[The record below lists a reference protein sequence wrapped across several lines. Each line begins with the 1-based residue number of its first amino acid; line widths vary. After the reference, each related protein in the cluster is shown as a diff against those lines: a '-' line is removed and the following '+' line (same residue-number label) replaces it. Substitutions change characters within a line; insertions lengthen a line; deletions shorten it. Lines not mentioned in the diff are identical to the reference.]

1 MPGRLF
7 ALTLRAVQEQ
17 KRDPFLT
24 PAFIPRGDGMKATIV
39 ISPLRREFWT
49 FFGLYTA
56 KGENGQKRRPIN
68 KNRNPPLSERVAFV
82 SASFCRSTVLR
93 QNTLRAPLVCPKY
106 AGGRSEPQRI
116 RRCPYEAL
124 KPLTGAKT
132 GSIFAPRLYPSPPKC
147 GRRFGFAENGDSRVS
162 YFTAPKGALD
172 ILRTLRFT
180 DFEADC
186 SLSP

>member
-1 MPGRLF
+1 MF

-17 KRDPFLT
+17 KRDPFLP

-82 SASFCRSTVLR
+82 SASFCRSAVLR
-93 QNTLRAPLVCPKY
+93 LKYIQAPLVCPKY
-106 AGGRSEPQRI
+106 GRWPKRTAKSTKMFI
-116 RRCPYEAL
+116 RSDEA
-124 KPLTGAKT
+124 PD
-132 GSIFAPRLYPSPPKC
+132 R
-147 GRRFGFAENGDSRVS
+147 
-162 YFTAPKGALD
+162 
-172 ILRTLRFT
+172 T
-180 DFEADC
+180 DFRADC
-186 SLSP
+186 SLSPCEPYFVRQRVRTDKKGAL